1 MRKTLIIGAAV
12 AAAVGV
18 AVQQIVSIPKSVANG
33 ITEGMNPAAGKK
45 GFFFKNRVSKK
56 DRNQQ
61 EVAQTVKDIN
71 TDTDH

>member
-1 MRKTLIIGAAV
+1 MRKKLIVGAAIV
-12 AAAVGV
+12 AIGV
-18 AVQQIVSIPKSVANG
+18 VIQQIVSIPKSVANS
-33 ITEGMNPAAGKK
+33 ITEGMNPATGKK
-45 GFFFKNRVSKK
+45 GFLFKNRVSKK